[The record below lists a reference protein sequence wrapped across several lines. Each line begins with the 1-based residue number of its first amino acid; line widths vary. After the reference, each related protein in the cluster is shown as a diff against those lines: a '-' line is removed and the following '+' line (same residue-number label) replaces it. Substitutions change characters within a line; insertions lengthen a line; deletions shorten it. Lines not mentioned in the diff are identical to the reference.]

1 MTKAPDTVGEVMTR
15 EVVTVGPD
23 DPVEE
28 AVRAM
33 VDHDIGAIV
42 VADGDRP
49 VGVFT
54 ERDLTRRILDE
65 LDLLKRPVKEVMSSP
80 AVSTEPDAQ
89 MVNAFDLMNDRAV
102 RRLVVVDGDRMVG
115 IVTERDLLR
124 WVSAVARE

>member
-15 EVVTVGPD
+15 DVVTVGPG

-42 VADGDRP
+42 VAEGGRP
-49 VGVFT
+49 EGVFT

-65 LDLLKRPVKEVMSSP
+65 PDLLKRSMRDVMSLP
-80 AVSTEPDAQ
+80 AVSVAPGAQ
-89 MVNAFDLMNDRAV
+89 MVEAFDLMNERGV
-102 RRLVVVDGDRMVG
+102 RRLVVVEGERMVG
-115 IVTERDLLR
+115 VVTERDLMR
-124 WVSAVARE
+124 WVSAVARD